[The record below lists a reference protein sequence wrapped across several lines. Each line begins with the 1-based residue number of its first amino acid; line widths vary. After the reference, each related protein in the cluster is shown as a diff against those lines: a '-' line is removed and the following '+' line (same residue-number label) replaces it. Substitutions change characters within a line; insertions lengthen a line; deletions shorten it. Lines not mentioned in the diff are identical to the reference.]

1 MNDLVRGT
9 FTIAGALVIDDARV
23 EQLDVDVTDGMI
35 VGLRGHQHPESAG
48 RTNGIDHVID
58 GRGRVLVPGFI
69 DLHAHSAIRLFS
81 DPELAPKI
89 ASGFTTELLCPDGLG
104 PAPVRADGIEDRRT
118 YLAGLEPGAAPW
130 NWSGLASYLAAVDVA
145 RPSTNIVT
153 CVPHSAVRE
162 VVMGPAARRPSR
174 AELHEIQQLVAEC
187 LDAGARAVSFGLI
200 YAPGLYAESDELVAV
215 AEVAA
220 SYGVPV
226 VPHIRN
232 EASKILDSIGEFVSA
247 AEKTGAP
254 LHISHL
260 KLIGNRELLDQ
271 LMNLCTDAADKI
283 SLTFDQYPYG
293 AGSTLLSA
301 LLPPHVFAEGSRG
314 VLARV
319 SDDAERRRM
328 AGEMRNGLD
337 GWENILGS
345 VGPENVLIVQA
356 AGDRGVEIGKS
367 VAQIADEQ
375 HCSPED
381 AVFDL
386 LLDTNLDAA
395 MIDHYA
401 TEEVVTSIFGHPLA
415 MVGSDAVFAPRPHPR
430 LYGTSARVLG
440 RYAHRDHLISVQDAV
455 RRMTSRPADLLGL
468 TDRGRITEGLR
479 ADLVLLDLDEFVD
492 TATYDDPCSLSPGV
506 DTVFV
511 GGVAAWRNGRHTG
524 ARTGQVLTAPIPH

>member
-1 MNDLVRGT
+1 MNT
-9 FTIAGALVIDDARV
+9 ETTESFTISGALVIDEERV
-23 EQLDVDVTDGMI
+23 EQLDVDVADGKI
-35 VGLRGHQHPESAG
+35 VGLRGHQHPDTTAARG
-48 RTNGIDHVID
+48 GFDQVVD

-130 NWSGLASYLAAVDVA
+130 DWTGLDSYLASVDAA

-174 AELHEIQQLVAEC
+174 QELDEIQQLVAEG

-260 KLIGNRELLDQ
+260 KLIGNRDLLDQ

-301 LLPPHVFAEGSRG
+301 LLPPHAFAEGSRG

-319 SDDAERRRM
+319 SDAVERRRM
-328 AGEMRNGLD
+328 ADEIRNGID

-345 VGPENVLIVQA
+345 VGPDNVLIVQA
-356 AGDRGVEIGKS
+356 SGDRAEEIGKT

-381 AVFDL
+381 AVFDIL
-386 LLDTNLDAA
+386 VDTNLDAA

-468 TDRGRITEGLR
+468 TDRGRIAEGLR

-492 TATYDDPCSLSPGV
+492 TATYDDPCNLSPGV

-511 GGVAAWRNGRHTG
+511 GGVPTWRNGRHTG
-524 ARTGQVLTAPIPH
+524 ARTGHVLTAATPH